1 MSWRIQD
8 CVSSQFGNP
17 PRFERDELTGG
28 SVSHGWLEILEMGAT
43 DFEFFWESSRD
54 SNIECESM
62 YQNTRNSSW
71 DDFTGFDLRNSM
83 IER

>member
-1 MSWRIQD
+1 MFQVSLEILQD
-8 CVSSQFGNP
+8 SNAKRRS
-17 PRFERDELTGG
+17 DELTGG

>member
-1 MSWRIQD
+1 MFQVSLEILQD
-8 CVSSQFGNP
+8 SNAKRRS
-17 PRFERDELTGG
+17 DELTRG